1 MSEVG
6 HVRGGRADRSGKE
19 EKQRR
24 PGTNLILLPIGIAY
38 YYKVYLDRGIGLIHL
53 PLRDNNRTVVY
64 DQHLKVQGRIRL
76 MVPRTRLCQQFPCIS
91 VPLFLG
97 SALVSFWG
105 QNPRLRRLQIWGPR
119 VGSSSSTYGRN
130 HGGGS
135 RDQQVQAFDRLT
147 GSARHFQLGWFT
159 PGF

>member
-91 VPLFLG
+91 V
-97 SALVSFWG
+97 
-105 QNPRLRRLQIWGPR
+105 RRPPQIIIADYSII
-119 VGSSSSTYGRN
+119 V
-130 HGGGS
+130 
-135 RDQQVQAFDRLT
+135 VQMQEAVIEHSQPPSEVRTLPAFIEWEEQ
-147 GSARHFQLGWFT
+147 F
-159 PGF
+159 PGIREL

>member
-64 DQHLKVQGRIRL
+64 DAAFQGSGADTTDGTTHST
-76 MVPRTRLCQQFPCIS
+76 VPA
-91 VPLFLG
+91 VPLHFRSSILRFCIGKLLG
-97 SALVSFWG
+97 TE
-105 QNPRLRRLQIWGPR
+105 RLRRLQIWGPR